1 MIALE
6 LDIPRLVIPPTASVL
21 CAAGMLRCDLQHDY
35 LRSYVCRFGA
45 LDDQHLKALVDEMI
59 NEGEAHLA
67 GEGIAADERSHAVL
81 LDLRYLK
88 QYHEVTV
95 AVDRA
100 ALERGDLGALAS
112 SFHGEHNRLYGYDLS
127 AEGTELE
134 LINIRVRS
142 LGRTEKPPLPVEA
155 DGSSDAGAAAKGRRR
170 AFVPERE

>member
-1 MIALE
+1 M
-6 LDIPRLVIPPTASVL
+6 
-21 CAAGMLRCDLQHDY
+21 
-35 LRSYVCRFGA
+35 
-45 LDDQHLKALVDEMI
+45 
-59 NEGEAHLA
+59 
-67 GEGIAADERSHAVL
+67 L

-170 AFVPERE
+170 AFVPEREAFEELPVYDGHELVPGNLIPGPALVERVDTTVFISASFMALMDNQRSLVLTRQELRP